1 MGKNLTN
8 KRLEACA
15 MMWEAGIKCETLYVD
30 NPRTDKTFSFA
41 FDNGI
46 PLILWIGEQE
56 IIDGNYKI
64 KSLNEDKEY
73 TFKIEELVEK
83 TKELLVQNPV
93 LLKKDEIK
101 S

>member
-1 MGKNLTN
+1 
-8 KRLEACA
+8 
-15 MMWEAGIKCETLYVD
+15 
-30 NPRTDKTFSFA
+30 
-41 FDNGI
+41 
-46 PLILWIGEQE
+46 LILWIGEQE